1 MLKQGLAFIS
11 LIWSIAPPIIISIK
25 NMKESLQLKVKKKKR
40 QRSLQKCKMTISLVN
55 TNTGE
60 FLLSKKMIGV
70 CKDLATQCCLYYEKM
85 EIT

>member
-11 LIWSIAPPIIISIK
+11 LIWSIAPPIIISIR
-25 NMKESLQLKVKKKKR
+25 NMKESLQLKKKKR

-70 CKDLATQCCLYYEKM
+70 RKDLATQCCLYYEKM